1 MRIRQHRVAV
11 VVLSVLIGV
20 AGAAPAASAAS
31 ARAAG
36 AQSASA
42 VSVTTHTPVMGPSL
56 LSAAQLAAWY
66 NHVQGGAL
74 PNVPTVHNNIGT
86 LASLF
91 IQQGNLTGVRGDI
104 AFVQSIIET
113 GWFMFPSYGQ
123 IRPWFN
129 NFAGLYAFDGR
140 ANGTTCAAEAA
151 PSRCFASPAIGI
163 RTQIDLLHGYADAT
177 TRNQPG
183 LLARPP
189 SDRIGV
195 APIWELFGGASGKA
209 IWATSPTYGIDIIR
223 LYSEALVF
231 NGANAACLPYYPGS
245 TLNQSGT
252 GYWVAQSDGGVQSF
266 GAAHF
271 YGSAGNLRL
280 NKPVIG
286 SDATTNGYWL
296 VATDGGIFNYGAA
309 RFYGST
315 GNIRLVAPVLGMSR
329 TIDSRGYWLSA
340 FDGGVFSYGDARF
353 FGSMG
358 GKHLNQ
364 PVLGMAR
371 TGSGRGYWL
380 VAADGGIFSF
390 GDARFYG
397 SLGATHIPAP
407 IVSMQP
413 TSSGHGYWM
422 LGADGRVYPFG
433 DAGNFGGVAGC
444 GFGSTARLLPSPS
457 NHGYWIEARS
467 GTVIALGDARRLGFP
482 AVITGTAVGLM
493 G

>member
-11 VVLSVLIGV
+11 VVLTVLLGA
-20 AGAAPAASAAS
+20 AGIAPAANAS
-31 ARAAG
+31 TARA
-36 AQSASA
+36 QSVSA
-42 VSVTTHTPVMGPSL
+42 TSVTTHTPVMGPSL
-56 LSAAQLAAWY
+56 LNPTQLARWY
-66 NHVQGGAL
+66 NHMRGGVP
-74 PNVPTVHNNIGT
+74 PNVPSVHNNIGT

-113 GWFMFPSYGQ
+113 GWFSFPSYGQ
-123 IRPWFN
+123 IRPTFN

-140 ANGTTCAAEAA
+140 ANGTTCAAETP
-151 PSRCFASPAIGI
+151 PSRCFPSPQIGI

-177 TRNQPG
+177 TRNQRG

-223 LYSEALVF
+223 LYSEALVY

-245 TLNQSGT
+245 TLNQSGS

-266 GAAHF
+266 GNARF

-280 NKPVIG
+280 NKPVVG
-286 SDATTNGYWL
+286 SDSLSGGYWL

-329 TIDSRGYWLSA
+329 TVDARGYWLSA
-340 FDGGVFSYGDARF
+340 YDGGVFSFGDARF

-371 TGSGRGYWL
+371 TGSGHGYWL
-380 VAADGGIFSF
+380 FASDGGIFSF
-390 GDARFYG
+390 GDAHFYG
-397 SLGATHIPAP
+397 SLGARHIPAP
-407 IVSMQP
+407 IVDMRP
-413 TSSGHGYWM
+413 TRTGHGYWM
-422 LGADGRVYPFG
+422 LGADGRVYSFG
-433 DAGNFGGVAGC
+433 DAANVGGVAGC
-444 GFGSTARLLPSPS
+444 GFGSAARIMPSPS
-457 NHGYWIEARS
+457 NHGYWILTRA

-482 AVITGTAVGLM
+482 ARITGTAVGLM
-493 G
+493 